1 MYDEIFIRPHKISL
15 KLIGAWP
22 GYAKLTGFF
31 LVIGSSSVL
40 LFFALWNTIEVFGNL
55 ELLVDNLVNVIGIIV
70 GFFKLTTLRVKRR
83 NLIFMV
89 DTMFEDWQTSK
100 KTIEELN
107 AMKDHFERSKWLCKS
122 IIMLYNSLILTFLLK
137 PVRSYM
143 NDSIEGRQ
151 YLAPVSFPKFIDA
164 KQSPIYEIVIIG
176 EIGTAF
182 FCINSH
188 ALVEGLLASTVL
200 HASAKIAAVRQEI
213 IRFSKVCRS
222 QNSNK
227 RLIISATRRLVQVHL
242 SCNEFS
248 ETIVDIFAVISFFS
262 ILLMTLAQVFSGY
275 MFIFVQDEYY
285 SLYVFITVAISHL
298 FYFKNIENGGETV
311 QTLHYGFL
319 TIVFLVSSGY
329 FCIAGEHLANQSE
342 LLTMEIYNCFW
353 SEFRIPEQKAIR
365 FILAQSQRP
374 VRLTLGKFDELNLVY
389 LTKIIKTSFSYLSL
403 VRRVR

>member
-275 MFIFVQDEYY
+275 MFIF
-285 SLYVFITVAISHL
+285 
-298 FYFKNIENGGETV
+298 NIENGGETV